1 MKDVFAWEPEKTIL
15 FFCTQGGHLS
25 GDLLKNLEDRAPQVA
40 AEMQAEIAK
49 DNTIGRYFTLRDGRF
64 GFLITRKHYNT
75 KPNRDEFIK
84 MLGNKVPAR
93 IHKTTLET
101 HDVYAKVLKEFA
113 LPDIQ
118 IYEYSAFNAGK
129 D

>member
-1 MKDVFAWEPEKTIL
+1 MKDVFAWEPDKTIL
-15 FFCTQGGHLS
+15 FFVTQSGHLS
-25 GDLLKNLEDRAPQVA
+25 GDLLKNLEDRAPRVVE
-40 AEMQAEIAK
+40 EMRAEIEK

-75 KPNRDEFIK
+75 KPNEAEFIK

-101 HDVYAKVLKEFA
+101 HPVYAKVLKEFA